1 MCILYD
7 SSIYLV
13 IVLELNKKF
22 LTQPFKFHPYELN
35 TQVKPLYTI
44 SVKVVKTNSSHVAFL

>member
-22 LTQPFKFHPYELN
+22 LTQPFKFHPYELK
-35 TQVKPLYTI
+35 TQVKPLNTI
-44 SVKVVKTNSSHVAFL
+44 SAKVVKTNS